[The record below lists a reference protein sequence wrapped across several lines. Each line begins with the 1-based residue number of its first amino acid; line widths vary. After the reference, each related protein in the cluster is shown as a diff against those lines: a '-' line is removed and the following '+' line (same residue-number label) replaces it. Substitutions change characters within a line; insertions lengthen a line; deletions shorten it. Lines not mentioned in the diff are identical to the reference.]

1 MCFHGLVYFVP
12 IKLNKFTLAVLL
24 KSQKTFIFV
33 HCEKLSSGI
42 FATFAPLS
50 VYAMKFRLFIFSL
63 TLGLLFSS
71 CNFVS
76 HENVSIK
83 GNFTNIPGQKL
94 YLYQILPNSKPLID
108 SALIDGLGN
117 FEIGLKAEK
126 AGFYTLRLNVGNDIT
141 LVVLPGEKISLSGNG
156 KDLQK
161 TYKVEG
167 SKESQLFAVYND
179 FTQDNLSKVD
189 SLAKIFTENR
199 SEPGFGPVKA
209 KLDSAYMQIFENQ
222 KENVINFIN
231 SNPNAL
237 SSLLV
242 ISSDFGPNPLL
253 SEHSQPDL
261 FIKLD
266 SALMVS
272 YPENSLVNVFHLRML
287 DFKAEL
293 ADLEKTNKSL
303 KPGMPAQEIVLPNSA
318 NKNLK
323 LSTLKGKLTL
333 VYFWSSW
340 NALSRQT
347 NMKLAPIYNQFH
359 SRGFEIFAVSIDS
372 DKDLWQ
378 NAYLLDKAYWIHV
391 NDAKGLESE
400 YCKTYAVRQIPKM
413 ILVGKDGNI
422 IEANARL
429 VELESLIKSNL

>member
-1 MCFHGLVYFVP
+1 
-12 IKLNKFTLAVLL
+12 
-24 KSQKTFIFV
+24 
-33 HCEKLSSGI
+33 
-42 FATFAPLS
+42 
-50 VYAMKFRLFIFSL
+50 MKFRLFIFPIA
-63 TLGLLFSS
+63 LGLLLAA
-71 CNFVS
+71 CNFAPN
-76 HENVSIK
+76 ENVSIK
-83 GNFTNIPGQKL
+83 GIFSNIPEQKL
-94 YLYQILPNSKPLID
+94 FLYQILPNSKPLID
-108 SALIDGLGN
+108 SALTDGSGN
-117 FEIGLKAEK
+117 FEISLKVEK
-126 AGFYTLRLNVGNDIT
+126 AGFYALHINSGNEIT
-141 LVVLPGEKISLSGNG
+141 LVVLPGEKISLSGDG
-156 KDLQK
+156 KELSK
-161 TYKVEG
+161 TYKVDG
-167 SKESQLFAVYND
+167 SKESQLFAEYNA
-179 FTQDNLSKVD
+179 FTQANLSKVD
-189 SLAKIFTENR
+189 SLSKIFAENR
-199 SEPGFGPVKA
+199 AEPGFDPLKA
-209 KLDSAYMQIFENQ
+209 TLDSVYMQIFENQ
-222 KENVINFIN
+222 KDNVITFVN

-237 SSLLV
+237 VSLLV

-253 SEHSQPDL
+253 SEQSQPDL

-413 ILVGKDGNI
+413 ILIGKDGNI

-429 VELESLIKSNL
+429 IELESLIKNNL